1 VVNASLPIVGTRRTT
16 VTSLMVLLAIITP
29 ASSGTRQAAVPAE
42 PAGRHATVWG
52 GVRLADLPGDEARG
66 DVQLADEQYD
76 DTVLLAS
83 RVYEGIDLIVR
94 EAGEHA
100 AYGFAIRPYAR
111 ANRIRLSMSG
121 AERLE
126 IDEDGDLLVHRGGR
140 SIRQQRPR
148 AHQDTP
154 GGPVEIN
161 VEYRVGPDGDV
172 RFAVGRYDRSRA
184 LIIHPMLTFPTRL
197 TATAAD

>member
-1 VVNASLPIVGTRRTT
+1 
-16 VTSLMVLLAIITP
+16 MVLLAIIAP
-29 ASSGTRQAAVPAE
+29 ASSGTRQPAVPTE
-42 PAGRHATVWG
+42 PAATVWA

-66 DVQLADEQYD
+66 DLPLADEQYD
-76 DTVLLAS
+76 DAVLLAS

-94 EAGEHA
+94 EAPVHA

-111 ANRIRLSMSG
+111 ANRIRLSMTG

-126 IDEDGDLLVHRGGR
+126 IDEDGDLLVHHGGR

-154 GGPVEIN
+154 GGRVEIN

-172 RFAVGRYDRSRA
+172 RFAVGQYDRSRA